1 MRVTLS
7 MLEEKVKRINEALGA
22 ETSPFTAVEGGTK
35 TNVGTFYISKAY
47 GGVAL
52 FRIVSTSGAITMP
65 IRSGHVTRRE
75 LNHQLDGMLYALN
88 LA

>member
-7 MLEEKVKRINEALGA
+7 MLEAKVKQINEAIGA
-22 ETSPFTAVEGGTK
+22 ETSPFTSVDGGTK
-35 TNVGTFYISKAY
+35 TNVGTFYISQAY

-52 FRIVSTSGAITMP
+52 FRIVGTSGSITMP
-65 IRSGHVTRRE
+65 IRSGHVTKRE